1 MHRMRSCSDGG
12 DGVQVLAGDD
22 QPLRSRLDL
31 LTPSE
36 FAAWETIVAQA
47 ARVPVPA
54 KGRRPSDEELVALRA
69 STDRRKA
76 FEAGVAAAALA
87 QLHQVYGT
95 RGTTAKT
102 MAQVA
107 EHLDRCAQQA
117 DAKAAAAVRTARK
130 QARTASH
137 WMHVGSGR
145 LTLAA
150 APTATRVAA
159 FKERGATRFVTLLMA
174 TEPHLDAV
182 RGACSK
188 LDLGWSHVPLSGGRV
203 NGPDDAASLCKV
215 VAEVAEQLRAG
226 EHVVVHCAAGL
237 HRTGIV
243 GYLVLRCTGL
253 PNAAAMAGLLAMR
266 EITHEEMAMSRL
278 PVPTTRSQGI
288 DWAGFKHP
296 NLAAFAGELH
306 TMLLARPAPRSFF
319 SPFQAILASQ
329 SRHPGRHGCLQSRG
343 RCAPAQTLDSSPI
356 SDPSPQLFQ
365 QLHGG
370 RGQDDGRHDVCG
382 V

>member
-1 MHRMRSCSDGG
+1 MIWTATVTRMDAPDVAPAVDRPVASCGDGG
-12 DGVQVLAGDD
+12 DGVQVLSGDD
-22 QPLRSRLDL
+22 QPLRSRLDR

-36 FAAWETIVAQA
+36 FATWETIVAQA

-54 KGRRPSDEELVALRA
+54 KGRRPSAEELVALRA
-69 STDRRKA
+69 STDRRKV
-76 FEAGVAAAALA
+76 FEAGVNAAALA

-117 DAKAAAAVRTARK
+117 DAKAAAAVRKARK

-137 WMHVGSGR
+137 WMDVGPGR

-150 APTATRVAA
+150 APTAARVAA
-159 FKERGATRFVTLLMA
+159 FKERGATRFVTLLTA

-182 RGACSK
+182 RGACSN

-203 NGPDDAASLCKV
+203 NGPRDAASLCKV
-215 VAEVAEQLRAG
+215 VAEVVGLLRAG
-226 EHVVVHCAAGL
+226 EHVVIHCAAGL

-253 PNAAAMAGLLAMR
+253 ANAAAMAGLLAMR
-266 EITHEEMAMSRL
+266 EITHEEMARPRL
-278 PVPTTRSQGI
+278 PVPKTRSQGI

-296 NLAAFAGELH
+296 NLAAFAGELY
-306 TMLLARPAPRSFF
+306 TMLLAPSICH
-319 SPFQAILASQ
+319 QADLSK
-329 SRHPGRHGCLQSRG
+329 
-343 RCAPAQTLDSSPI
+343 
-356 SDPSPQLFQ
+356 
-365 QLHGG
+365 
-370 RGQDDGRHDVCG
+370 V
-382 V
+382 